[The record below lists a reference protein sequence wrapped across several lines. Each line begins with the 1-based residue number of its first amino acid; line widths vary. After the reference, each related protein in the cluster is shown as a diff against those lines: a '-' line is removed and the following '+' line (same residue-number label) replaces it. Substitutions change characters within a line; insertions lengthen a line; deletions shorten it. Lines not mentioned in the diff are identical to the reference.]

1 MPENGSTF
9 GKGTVPKHIKAFK
22 DNYVLTAKII
32 KFICLH
38 I

>member
-1 MPENGSTF
+1 MPENGFTF
-9 GKGTVPKHIKAFK
+9 GKRTAPKYIKAFK

-32 KFICLH
+32 KFVCLH